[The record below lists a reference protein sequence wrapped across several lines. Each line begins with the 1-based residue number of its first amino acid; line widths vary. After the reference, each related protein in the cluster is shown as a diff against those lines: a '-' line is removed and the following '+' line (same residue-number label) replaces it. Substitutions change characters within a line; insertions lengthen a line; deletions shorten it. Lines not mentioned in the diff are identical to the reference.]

1 VTAALVLY
9 ALSAGIAGATADEIL
24 ARADA
29 AWHGVQEGRLRIRA
43 TVATDG
49 EPPVVTNLDVY
60 VRGAEDVLCVFR
72 DGKQA
77 GRKILVVGE
86 RVWLL
91 VPGAKH
97 AIPISPSQRLLGG
110 ASVADVARLSFAD
123 NFAGRIRT
131 DDEAID
137 GVPCRVIELARR
149 SATSPYASGTLWVG
163 RDDGLPRRARLAL
176 RSGKEAKEIRYVA
189 WERERGRIVPRRIE
203 ISHLLRAEHGAVT
216 TLELTEIEE
225 RSLPA
230 DLFDPRGAAA
240 VR

>member
-29 AWHGVQEGRLRIRA
+29 AWHIVQEGRLRIRA
-43 TVATDG
+43 TVATEA

-60 VRGAEDVLCVFR
+60 VRGAGDVLCVFR
-72 DGKQA
+72 DGKQE

-86 RVWLL
+86 KVWLL

-110 ASVADVARLSFAD
+110 ASVADVARLSFAKT
-123 NFAGRIRT
+123 FEGKVLP
-131 DDEAID
+131 DEPID
-137 GVPCRVIELARR
+137 GVVELARK
-149 SATSPYASGTLWVG
+149 STTSPYASGTLWVG

-176 RSGKEAKEIRYVA
+176 RSGKAAKEIRFVA
-189 WERERGRIVPRRIE
+189 PRRIE
-203 ISHLLRAEHGAVT
+203 IRHLLRAEHGAVT
-216 TLELTEIEE
+216 TLELSEIEE
-225 RSLPA
+225 RRLPP
-230 DLFDPRGAAA
+230 DLFDPSGAAE

>member
-1 VTAALVLY
+1 VTAALVLF
-9 ALSAGIAGATADEIL
+9 LSAGIGGATADEIL
-24 ARADA
+24 ARADT
-29 AWHGVQEGRLRIRA
+29 AWHVVREGRLRIRA
-43 TVATDG
+43 TVAA
-49 EPPVVTNLDVY
+49 EEQPPVVTNLDVY
-60 VRGAEDVLCVFR
+60 VRGADDVLCVFR
-72 DGKQA
+72 DGKQR

-110 ASVADVARLSFAD
+110 ASVADVARLSFAA
-123 NFAGRIRT
+123 NFDGRILP

-137 GVPCRVIELARR
+137 GVPCRVLELARR

-176 RSGKEAKEIRYVA
+176 RSGKEAKEIRFVA
-189 WERERGRIVPRRIE
+189 WEPERGKIVPRRIE
-203 ISHLLRAEHGAVT
+203 IRHLLRAEHGAVT

-225 RSLPA
+225 RTLAP
-230 DLFDPRGAAA
+230 DLFDPNGAAE